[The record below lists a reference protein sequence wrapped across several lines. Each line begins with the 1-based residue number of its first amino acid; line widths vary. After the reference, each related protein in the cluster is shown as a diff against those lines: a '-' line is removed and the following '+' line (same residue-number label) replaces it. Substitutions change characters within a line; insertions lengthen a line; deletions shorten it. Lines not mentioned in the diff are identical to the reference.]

1 MQPSSSAAAVLRSGV
16 VRKRVTPSGARV
28 VKPGFWPQRQV
39 SLYADRLDW
48 CEPGTAAQK
57 GSWQLQSTSV
67 VEAHATNPRK
77 LKVVTEDGAVL
88 RIECQSTAERDAWV
102 EAISRAVAAAPFAV
116 VAGEPVE
123 NRPGYSES
131 ISTLFDAFP
140 DVELPIIHETLSAC
154 GGDAAAA
161 FDHLL
166 ELMRTRELGPLK
178 ECVVCL
184 SEPRATRFDC
194 GHACCCADC
203 AAVLLAA
210 REPRCPNCRALIRST
225 SSGPD
230 AAGVEV
236 ARQPTFE
243 PPSGRPPPRAA
254 PRSTAAPSAA
264 ASSASAA
271 SAASSSSSSA
281 ASSSCCSSSSSS
293 APAAGSRPGDR
304 AGGAAPAAPPPQR
317 LDFLELY
324 LDRRRRVRM
333 WRARLF
339 SRCGCSARAWAVANQ
354 LLLLALLVLA
364 IGTVNGLLM
373 DASRLDGAAL
383 FWPAPPP
390 APPATPP
397 PPPSPPSPPVPPS
410 APDAASPPPS
420 PPLPPTPPSPL
431 PSPPPFDVLAFL
443 LGWLGT
449 RVVDGLTC
457 VLGALLARCALGIRQ
472 RPQSRVCDD
481 ITASIEVVFHQ
492 LMLFALGFVSSAVAG
507 MLYIHNSIVALGAGW
522 VLMAL
527 IARASP
533 EKYVVSGRVFGR
545 DLL

>member
-1 MQPSSSAAAVLRSGV
+1 
-16 VRKRVTPSGARV
+16 
-28 VKPGFWPQRQV
+28 
-39 SLYADRLDW
+39 
-48 CEPGTAAQK
+48 
-57 GSWQLQSTSV
+57 
-67 VEAHATNPRK
+67 
-77 LKVVTEDGAVL
+77 
-88 RIECQSTAERDAWV
+88 
-102 EAISRAVAAAPFAV
+102 
-116 VAGEPVE
+116 
-123 NRPGYSES
+123 
-131 ISTLFDAFP
+131 
-140 DVELPIIHETLSAC
+140 
-154 GGDAAAA
+154 
-161 FDHLL
+161 
-166 ELMRTRELGPLK
+166 
-178 ECVVCL
+178 
-184 SEPRATRFDC
+184 
-194 GHACCCADC
+194 
-203 AAVLLAA
+203 
-210 REPRCPNCRALIRST
+210 
-225 SSGPD
+225 
-230 AAGVEV
+230 
-236 ARQPTFE
+236 
-243 PPSGRPPPRAA
+243 
-254 PRSTAAPSAA
+254 
-264 ASSASAA
+264 
-271 SAASSSSSSA
+271 
-281 ASSSCCSSSSSS
+281 
-293 APAAGSRPGDR
+293 
-304 AGGAAPAAPPPQR
+304 
-317 LDFLELY
+317 
-324 LDRRRRVRM
+324 M

-390 APPATPP
+390 

-431 PSPPPFDVLAFL
+431 PSPPPFDVLGFL